1 MDSSTDNEAGA
12 QAAVQVIPRILHQL
26 WKSKK
31 LPWRWKHTTAAVKRW
46 HPEWEYR
53 LWDDEMINVYVQE
66 HYPDFYPIFSGF
78 SRNIMRADV
87 MRYILMHDF
96 GGMYCDL
103 DYEFIRPYAYSDSEL
118 VLGYEFD
125 RSCGDPVDQIAN
137 FVFASVPGHAFW
149 KDVLNDLQKNPPQPS
164 SYLDICDATGPGL
177 LSRIYRENANN
188 KSYGNVKL
196 EPRRVFH
203 PFRMRGRNEV
213 QILLN
218 NGITTGIH
226 HASGSW
232 KERWSLTY
240 LKEKFR
246 KLQRA
251 GWFLPI

>member
-1 MDSSTDNEAGA
+1 MDSLTNNVVGS
-12 QAAVQVIPRILHQL
+12 QAAVQVIPRILHQS

-31 LPWRWKHTTAAVKRW
+31 LPWRWKHAIAAVKRW

-137 FVFASVPGHAFW
+137 FVFASVP
-149 KDVLNDLQKNPPQPS
+149 
-164 SYLDICDATGPGL
+164 
-177 LSRIYRENANN
+177 R
-188 KSYGNVKL
+188 
-196 EPRRVFH
+196 
-203 PFRMRGRNEV
+203 
-213 QILLN
+213 
-218 NGITTGIH
+218 
-226 HASGSW
+226 
-232 KERWSLTY
+232 
-240 LKEKFR
+240 
-246 KLQRA
+246 
-251 GWFLPI
+251 

>member
-1 MDSSTDNEAGA
+1 MDSLTNNVAGA
-12 QAAVQVIPRILHQL
+12 QAAVQVIPRILHQS

-31 LPWRWKHTTAAVKRW
+31 LPWRWKHTIAAVKRW

-149 KDVLNDLQKNPPQPS
+149 KDVLNDLQRNPPQAL
-164 SYLDICDATGPGL
+164 SYLDICEATGPGL
-177 LSRIYRENANN
+177 LSRIYRENINN

>member
-1 MDSSTDNEAGA
+1 MDSLTNNVAGA
-12 QAAVQVIPRILHQL
+12 QAAVQVIPRILHQS

-31 LPWRWKHTTAAVKRW
+31 LPWRWKHTIAAVKRW

-149 KDVLNDLQKNPPQPS
+149 KDVLNDLQRNPPQAS
-164 SYLDICDATGPGL
+164 SYLDICEATGPGL
-177 LSRIYRENANN
+177 LSRIYRENINN